1 MLKYTHRPGGTA
13 NCPECREPISKE
25 ANICPHC
32 RSDLKENAAWQEAK
46 QSGGCAMLLLISA
59 IGTVSLGVI
68 SYTLLT

>member
-32 RSDLKENAAWQEAK
+32 RSDLKENAAWQQAQ

-59 IGTVSLGVI
+59 ISTISLGVI
-68 SYTLLT
+68 SYSLLT